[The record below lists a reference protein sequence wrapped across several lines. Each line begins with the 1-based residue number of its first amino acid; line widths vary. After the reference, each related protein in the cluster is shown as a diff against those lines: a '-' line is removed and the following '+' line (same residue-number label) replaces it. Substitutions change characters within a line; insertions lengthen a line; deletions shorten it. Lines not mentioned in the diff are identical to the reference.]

1 MKMHLVRSCVL
12 VVLLAVLLL
21 PLFALAA
28 PTPEAIDLVRK
39 FVAEELHGNL
49 DALADCDLAT
59 LEGHPLYGAPGRT
72 FDTDDGNL
80 VRALFDVLYAE
91 ALPGLAL
98 PTLGTGRAYRGD
110 TLNTFHTLFGRPIPD
125 QPGRFAGL
133 ERHRPSEA
141 LRARAAAF
149 HRTYHTLG
157 NLAPLPNRSRGRL
170 TFNTYRGTHPEWRDA
185 FPAFLQNL
193 RLALLA
199 DPAADPTLCQL
210 VELNAEAFR
219 GFRTPDGLAR
229 FARRLDLDDY
239 LDPATGLPIPH
250 YTPNTHFLPQSDD
263 DYFASADR
271 YLAIA
276 PVLIQRRAARMVA
289 RLRPLLSAGEQ
300 GGQTASEADGT
311 NGELG
316 ASGRFRQD
324 GKMNRIGK

>member
-12 VVLLAVLLL
+12 VALLAVLL
-21 PLFALAA
+21 PFSAFAA

-39 FVAEELHGNL
+39 FVAEELRGNL
-49 DALADCDLAT
+49 AALADYDLAT
-59 LEGHPLYGAPGRT
+59 LAGHPLYGAPDRT

-80 VRALFDVLYAE
+80 VRALFDVLYAD

-125 QPGRFAGL
+125 RPGRFAGL
-133 ERHRPSEA
+133 ERHQPSDA

-157 NLAPLPNRSRGRL
+157 NLAPLPNRSLERL

-199 DPAADPTLCQL
+199 DPAADPTLRQL

-219 GFRTPDGLAR
+219 EFRTPDGLAR
-229 FARRLDLDDY
+229 FAHRLDLDDY
-239 LDPATGLPIPH
+239 IDPATGLPSLH
-250 YTPNTHFLPQSDD
+250 YAPNAHFLQQSDD
-263 DYFASADR
+263 AYFAAADR
-271 YLAIA
+271 YLAIV
-276 PVLIQRRAARMVA
+276 PDLIQRRAARMIA
-289 RLRPLLSAGEQ
+289 RLRPLLPDGE
-300 GGQTASEADGT
+300 E
-311 NGELG
+311 
-316 ASGRFRQD
+316 
-324 GKMNRIGK
+324 